1 MSKKWKLILGFVACA
16 LLSIIA
22 VFLMLNTTGQDVM
35 KMRVIYVALF
45 ILGLH
50 GCYRAC
56 YHLRGE
62 HEDEID
68 VSERMAREAN
78 GPLGVVGG
86 FFNPKTARF
95 RTVLSLVILVVAYQ
109 LANPVVFWSLLVLF
123 VVVKGAVLWQ
133 LLRYRKAYNKL
144 IDVQTENQMIEDDH
158 IHQQKIE
165 RLVDELQDYMKD
177 SIHLTLE
184 PVSESPIPIGS
195 SKFGGVPDVP
205 ADFVWPKDDD
215 GCPLSLLLQIDC
227 ADLAAHDRERLL
239 PQSGHLYFF
248 YELTKMDWDNDHH
261 GVKVIYNETPAEQL
275 HREPYPDMLK
285 SENRLSERRVVF
297 SLHQCLP
304 DPNEKDLSVLFDGQY
319 SEDDY
324 FDACDWFNNFGGY
337 GSMLGYASI
346 IQNPI
351 CDDLD
356 NNVLLLQL
364 FTIEETDLTLMF
376 GDCGIIYFYI
386 SREDLMKRNFDRVD
400 FELQCY

>member
-1 MSKKWKLILGFVACA
+1 MNKKWTIILGFVACA
-16 LLSIIA
+16 LLSVIA
-22 VFLMLNTTGQDVM
+22 VFLTLNTTGQDVM
-35 KMRVIYVALF
+35 KMRIIYVALF

-56 YHLRGE
+56 YHLRDE

-68 VSERMAREAN
+68 ESERIAREAN
-78 GPLGVVGG
+78 GPLGVVGS

-95 RTVLSLVILVVAYQ
+95 RTVFSLVILVVAYQ
-109 LANPVVFWSLLVLF
+109 WAHPMVFWSLLVLF
-123 VVVKGAVLWQ
+123 VVLKGAVLWQ
-133 LLRYRKAYNKL
+133 LLRYRKAYKKL
-144 IDVQTENQMIEDDH
+144 IDVQTENL
-158 IHQQKIE
+158 IHQQRLE
-165 RLVDELQDYMKD
+165 RLVNELQDYMKD

-184 PVSESPIPIGS
+184 PSSESPLPIGS
-195 SKFGGVPDVP
+195 SKFGGAPDVP
-205 ADFVWPKDDD
+205 ADFVWPNDND

-227 ADLAAHDRERLL
+227 ADLAVHDRERLL
-239 PQSGHLYFF
+239 PQSGNLYFF
-248 YELTKMDWDNDHH
+248 YELSKMDWDNAHH

-285 SENRLSERRVVF
+285 TENRLSERRVVF
-297 SLHQCLP
+297 SLHKCLP
-304 DPNEKDLSVLFDGQY
+304 DPNERDLSDQVDGQC
-319 SEDDY
+319 SEDEY
-324 FDACDWFNNFGGY
+324 FDACDWFNDFGDY

-351 CDDLD
+351 CDDLE

-386 SREDLMKRNFDRVD
+386 SREELMERNFDRVD